1 MTKTPGP
8 ARGLLTAGIAL
19 ADTKPMQAPTDP
31 AGESISRRAC
41 GAGSRSTLIVPRRAG
56 NRGHRDPLEGRGVSP
71 GQNRGRDT
79 WGNSGFHNRVNA
91 TAADS
96 RAGVKSFGLPPA
108 ALGPVPSANLPG
120 EEPDALVC
128 ARPALRGGELGN
140 DSPYSAPGRL
150 AHCGRSFYIKA
161 VRLWSGN
168 DDHSTQ
174 HTTIKQRCQE
184 IGTNVYSACPK
195 TDKSYTDQ

>member
-140 DSPYSAPGRL
+140 DSPYSAPSRFG
-150 AHCGRSFYIKA
+150 Y
-161 VRLWSGN
+161 VQGN
-168 DDHSTQ
+168 RIRIPTTRTST
-174 HTTIKQRCQE
+174 CE
-184 IGTNVYSACPK
+184 
-195 TDKSYTDQ
+195 

>member
-140 DSPYSAPGRL
+140 DSPYSAPRQGLPLRQ
-150 AHCGRSFYIKA
+150 ARFAC
-161 VRLWSGN
+161 
-168 DDHSTQ
+168 
-174 HTTIKQRCQE
+174 QRDNL
-184 IGTNVYSACPK
+184 ILGGG
-195 TDKSYTDQ
+195 

>member
-140 DSPYSAPGRL
+140 DSPYSAPLKAAGETISAGRVPCCSWPAVGSRVTSHTSL
-150 AHCGRSFYIKA
+150 FY
-161 VRLWSGN
+161 
-168 DDHSTQ
+168 
-174 HTTIKQRCQE
+174 C
-184 IGTNVYSACPK
+184 YK
-195 TDKSYTDQ
+195 TRN

>member
-120 EEPDALVC
+120 EEPDALVR

-140 DSPYSAPGRL
+140 DSPYSAPCSAYWRNSIPRCMSRHLKNLKKKTSGSLLRL
-150 AHCGRSFYIKA
+150 LLFLYGVLLLDPMA
-161 VRLWSGN
+161 VQ
-168 DDHSTQ
+168 ST
-174 HTTIKQRCQE
+174 
-184 IGTNVYSACPK
+184 
-195 TDKSYTDQ
+195 